1 MAPALIPR
9 FPLESVMFKQSGS
22 FVSRGWLWT
31 ALIAASVL
39 AGVVVFNGLQVRA
52 KDAAQLKVLADKQST
67 VTVNVITPTSNTDA
81 SALSLPGRIEAYTR
95 APLYSR
101 ISGYLKSWKADI
113 GMSVKAGQVLA
124 EIDTPDLDQ
133 QILQAKAELAS
144 TQANAAMSENT
155 AKRWQSLQ
163 ATNFV
168 SSQAVEEKL
177 ADLNAKLAVVNASQA
192 NVNRLQALKNFSR
205 IVAPFDGVVTV
216 RNTDIGQLINVGGA
230 PGSELFVVSD
240 VKRLRLYVN
249 LPQNQVS
256 NIQKGTTA
264 KFTVPEQPGQVFTAT
279 VQSMSQAISSSSGSM
294 LVQLSAENKRG
305 ELLPGGYASV
315 SFSIPAQANL
325 LSVPPSALVYTKNGL
340 LVATVNTE
348 NRVVLKPVVIARDHG
363 NRLELLSG
371 LEANDKVIENP
382 PDGVTQGDLVQV
394 RAVQASP

>member
-1 MAPALIPR
+1 
-9 FPLESVMFKQSGS
+9 MFKQSGS
-22 FVSRGWLWT
+22 MVSRGWLWT
-31 ALIAASVL
+31 ALIAAGVL
-39 AGVVVFNGLQVRA
+39 AGVVVFNGIQARA
-52 KDAAQLKVLADKQST
+52 KDAAQLKALADKQST
-67 VTVNVITPTSNTDA
+67 VTVNVISPTSNTDA
-81 SALSLPGRIEAYTR
+81 SALNLPGRIEAYAK
-95 APLYSR
+95 APLYAR

-113 GMSVKAGQVLA
+113 GTSVKAGQLLA

-177 ADLNAKLAVVNASQA
+177 ADLNAKLAIVNASQA
-192 NVNRLQALKNFSR
+192 NVNRLQAMKNFSR
-205 IVAPFDGVVTV
+205 IVAPFDGVVTA
-216 RNTDIGQLINVGGA
+216 RNTDVGQLISAGGA
-230 PGSELFVVSD
+230 PGTELFVVSD

-256 NIQKGTTA
+256 NIQKGTVAT
-264 KFTVPEQPGQVFTAT
+264 FTVPEQPGQPCTAT
-279 VQSMSQAISSSSGSM
+279 VQSLSQAISSSSGSM

-315 SFSIPAQANL
+315 NFAIAAQVDR
-325 LSVPPSALVYTKNGL
+325 LSVPPSALVYTKSGVQ
-340 LVATVNTE
+340 VATVNAD
-348 NRVVLKPVVIARDHG
+348 NRVVMKPVVIARDHG

-371 LEANDKVIENP
+371 LEAVDKVIENP

-394 RAVQASP
+394 RTVQATP

>member
-1 MAPALIPR
+1 MFKPSS
-9 FPLESVMFKQSGS
+9 SVM
-22 FVSRGWLWT
+22 SRGWLWT
-31 ALIAASVL
+31 ALLAGGVL

-52 KDAAQLKVLADKQST
+52 KDAAQLKALAEKQSSVT
-67 VTVNVITPTSNTDA
+67 VTVISPTTNADA
-81 SALSLPGRIEAYTR
+81 AALNLPGRIEAYAK

-113 GMSVKAGQVLA
+113 GTPVKAGQLLA

-144 TQANAAMSENT
+144 TQANAALSENT

-168 SSQAVEEKL
+168 SPQAVEEKL

-192 NVNRLQALKNFSR
+192 NVNRLQALKIFSR
-205 IVAPFDGVVTV
+205 IVAPFDGVVTA
-216 RNTDIGQLINVGGA
+216 RNIDLGQLINVGGA

-279 VQSMSQAISSSSGSM
+279 VQSMSQAISSNSGSM

-315 SFSIPAQANL
+315 SFAIPAQADR
-325 LSVPPSALVYTKNGL
+325 LSVPPSALVYTKNGVQ
-340 LVATVNTE
+340 VATVNAD
-348 NRVVLKPVVIARDHG
+348 NRVVIKPVVIARDHG

-371 LEANDKVIENP
+371 LQANDKVIENP

-394 RAVQASP
+394 RAPQASH

>member
-1 MAPALIPR
+1 
-9 FPLESVMFKQSGS
+9 MFKQSGS

-31 ALIAASVL
+31 ALIAAGVL

-52 KDAAQLKVLADKQST
+52 KDAAQLKALADKQST
-67 VTVNVITPTSNTDA
+67 VTVNVISPTSNTDA
-81 SALSLPGRIEAYTR
+81 SALNLPGRIEAYAK

-113 GMSVKAGQVLA
+113 GTSVKAGQLLA

-144 TQANAAMSENT
+144 TQANAALSENT
-155 AKRWQSLQ
+155 AKRWQSLL

-177 ADLNAKLAVVNASQA
+177 ADLNAKLAIVNASQA

-205 IVAPFDGVVTV
+205 IVAPFDGVVTA
-216 RNTDIGQLINVGGA
+216 RNTDVGQLINIGGA

-264 KFTVPEQPGQVFTAT
+264 KFTVSEQPGQVFTAT

-315 SFSIPAQANL
+315 SFAIAPQADR
-325 LSVPPSALVYTKNGL
+325 LSVPPSALVYTKTGVQ
-340 LVATVNTE
+340 VATVNAE
-348 NRVVLKPVVIARDHG
+348 SRVVMKPVVIARDHG
-363 NRLELLSG
+363 SRLELLSG
-371 LEANDKVIENP
+371 LVVTDKVIENP

-394 RAVQASP
+394 RTVQATH

>member
-1 MAPALIPR
+1 
-9 FPLESVMFKQSGS
+9 MFKQSGS

-382 PDGVTQGDLVQV
+382 SDGVTQGDLVQV